1 MISYKSLYISIQE
14 EILFSQ
20 YSSHLMTKFRRLTA
34 IRANNMQVFLPKIS
48 ADRDAIDISVILNN
62 FNMHLIVEADIDS
75 KLPVCS

>member
-1 MISYKSLYISIQE
+1 
-14 EILFSQ
+14 
-20 YSSHLMTKFRRLTA
+20 MTKFGRPLTA
-34 IRANNMQVFLPKIS
+34 IRAKNMQVFLPKIS